1 MIKAMEIRLGIAVV
15 ILGLVLPAL
24 VVQMM
29 VHQDLAAVVLVLLTL
44 VQGAVL
50 VPVLVQTEAAAEELE
65 EAQMEVARLEARVVH
80 LEDQAEALL
89 AEVLLQAE
97 ELEVVHQKEDKEAQE
112 DQ

>member
-29 VHQDLAAVVLVLLTL
+29 VHQDLAVVVLVLLTL

-50 VPVLVQTEAAAEELE
+50 VPALVQTEEAAETLE
-65 EAQMEVARLEARVVH
+65 AAHQEVQDLQEEVARLE
-80 LEDQAEALL
+80 DQVEALL

-97 ELEVVHQKEDKEAQE
+97 ELEVVLQKEDKEPQE
-112 DQ
+112 GQ